1 MDSRLRTH
9 FIVFLLAAGACI
21 STRSQEQEITYDLI
35 LRGGTVYDGSG
46 KKPFSGDVAILGDTI
61 AAIGDLSAFKGK
73 KEINAAGL
81 AVAPGFINMLS
92 WADGSLLA
100 DSRSMSDIKQ
110 GVTLEVFGEGLS
122 PGPKK
127 DSTRTAPWK
136 TLGEY
141 FDLLYR
147 KGSAPNFASF
157 VGATTVRSYVL
168 GHENRKPSA
177 RELEQMKSLVRQA
190 MEEG

>member
-1 MDSRLRTH
+1 MDSRLWTQDYGLKTIGTL
-9 FIVFLLAAGACI
+9 FVVFFLASCAFI
-21 STRSQEQEITYDLI
+21 STRSREQEITYDVI

-46 KKPFSGDVAILGDTI
+46 SKPFSGDVAILADTI

-92 WADGSLLA
+92 WADGSLLS
-100 DSRSMSDIKQ
+100 DGRSMSDIKQ

-122 PGPKK
+122 PGPRK

-141 FDLLYR
+141 FDLLYK
-147 KGSAPNFASF
+147 KGSTLTLHLLSAP
-157 VGATTVRSYVL
+157 L
-168 GHENRKPSA
+168 P
-177 RELEQMKSLVRQA
+177 
-190 MEEG
+190 